1 MDAQQFLAKAD
12 EAEVHAA
19 RLTNQIVRQTWEN
32 IAREYRTLAQ
42 AIAEGSGPGAQS

>member
-12 EAEVHAA
+12 EAEVLAE
-19 RLTNQIVRQTWEN
+19 RSTNQIVRQTWEN

-42 AIAEGSGPGAQS
+42 VIADHGDDPAQS